1 MTVLRILIF
10 CFKLAGEAASSL
22 PCCLVLF
29 RVSSFWRFHFRD
41 GTSWMPRY
49 V

>member
-1 MTVLRILIF
+1 MTVFRILIF

-29 RVSSFWRFHFRD
+29 KVNRNFFLEIPF
-41 GTSWMPRY
+41 
-49 V
+49 